1 MQRAVTISC
10 IFLVFSTVLLAEEN
24 KHSDVNAPDRGTDSK
39 FIVDVFSHHRGY
51 RQNIDL
57 GGVWQIR
64 LDPNEIGNEQRWQDG
79 KENFKD
85 EIKIPGAPQAQG
97 IGKTDNHRQ
106 KNFFWNEPFWCR
118 RNFTVPPIAKDK
130 HVWLRTGG
138 ILPAAEIYINGSYVG
153 YTKSS
158 RTQQRIDVTEFVKAG
173 SDNLIAVKVC
183 KLPRVRLDGMYEW
196 MELSIMW
203 MGIYRPISL
212 EITDKISVVD
222 AYLRPELDSKSVN
235 VDMTLSEPATEKL
248 TVKMLIKDGEQ
259 KIGTAEAIIPK
270 GEKSLK
276 TKVKLDKFTTWAP
289 EHPQLYIMDISLTKS
304 GSPEPTD
311 KVAVR
316 FGMREIVTKGE
327 RFYLNGKPIYL
338 RCFGD
343 LSLFPDTLCPPVDL
357 DWYRPKLKTA
367 KGYGFNS
374 VKGCVETM
382 TEDFIEAADEVG
394 IMVIHEI
401 PSGVSELRANRN
413 VIDQEFRDYYSREL
427 EGQVIMTRNHP
438 SIIAYSM
445 SSEISFVSQTQES
458 FDFFSKRLTGEAK
471 QLAPNV
477 LVIDCTGY
485 ENTLETSKGTRN
497 TDFYASIHPRW
508 LKLVLD
514 ESEMETDH
522 KRPMLLHEYNWWS
535 SYPDPL
541 SRRKYETSQ
550 IKPFWLDT
558 LEKTAWK
565 NGQGELLSQYRK
577 NSLWLQELCQKDGLE
592 YARRNKTVQGFI
604 FFLLIDYYR
613 YNEGILDDFWN
624 PKTPTAQAE
633 FLRSNGDTVILL
645 AKDGDRCLNMGKQ
658 QIPLIISNY
667 AEENY
672 PNSILKWKITGGP
685 ASLQGSIKIPELAY
699 GEITSVGAAD
709 FDLPQ
714 SNKAYKIDLEVCLTD
729 GDKVVNSNIWSF
741 WAFPEVRPELQNV
754 VKEESA
760 GKTVENGIFL
770 RLNSAKTAA
779 IPPDA
784 NLVIANDVDDAL
796 VKYVEAGGKCL
807 LFSRQV
813 PIENTICYYGTQTFY
828 TLFRTVPWNGGD
840 SGNSC
845 TIIGLHPA
853 MHDFPHEGRCDLQ
866 FLAMI
871 DGVLPMHFEP
881 LRKYG
886 ITPVIRVADHFLSNR
901 NNAYMLE
908 FKIGKGKVL
917 ATTLGVLENVKKDI
931 SKGSWGSAPAVFGAN
946 ESKEAKYL
954 LQCLVDYAQGQY
966 FEPPVEIP
974 SAEFQKW
981 FSVWKGTGNILS
993 NGGFE
998 SGDMKEAADNAKD
1011 ESGAWHNR
1019 LSTTMC
1025 GDDKWSVTSEKAHS
1039 GKYSLKHGPIGWS
1052 DPNGTCTGI
1061 PPKYT
1066 GSSRAIILND
1076 ATPYADLYTDIT
1088 FRGWINVEE
1097 LEKDVEYE
1105 IWVFAITGSPT
1116 NKAKFKGGEAG
1127 WKSFEVNIG
1136 KLPIKDG
1143 RSTLQIILSSEE
1155 GKGNLGKPTAGAVY
1169 FDDLELIYSRGKP
1182 NTQDS
1187 K

>member
-1 MQRAVTISC
+1 MQRVVTLLC
-10 IFLVFSTVLLAEEN
+10 TFLMSSTVTLAGDN
-24 KHSDVNAPDRGTDSK
+24 KVSDANTVDRDTDSK
-39 FIVDVFSHHRGY
+39 FITDVFSHHWGY
-51 RQNIDL
+51 RQKIDL
-57 GGVWQIR
+57 GGTWQIR
-64 LDPNEIGNEQRWQDG
+64 LDPNEIGKEKGWQQG
-79 KENFKD
+79 KDEFKD
-85 EIKIPGAPQAQG
+85 VIKIPGAPQAQG
-97 IGKTDNHRQ
+97 IGKTDNFRQ
-106 KNFFWNEPFWCR
+106 KNFFWNEAFWCR
-118 RNFTVPPIAKDK
+118 RNFAMPEIAKGK
-130 HVWLRTGG
+130 RVWLRTGG
-138 ILPAAEIYINGSYVG
+138 ILPAAEIFINGQYIG
-153 YTKSS
+153 FTKSS
-158 RTQQRIDVTEFVKAG
+158 RTQQRIDVTDFVKSG
-173 SDNLIAVKVC
+173 QDNLIAIKVC

-212 EITDKISVVD
+212 EITDKISVMD
-222 AYLRPELDSKSVN
+222 AYLRPQLDSKSVN
-235 VDMTLSEPATEKL
+235 VEMKLSAPATEKL
-248 TVKMLIKDGEQ
+248 TVKMLVKDGEK
-259 KIGTAEAIIPK
+259 KIGSAQADIPA
-270 GEKSLK
+270 GQKSLNA
-276 TKVKLDKFTTWAP
+276 KVILDKFTTWAP
-289 EHPQLYIMDISLTKS
+289 EHPKLYIMDISITKS
-304 GSPEPTD
+304 GSAEID
-311 KVAVR
+311 KVGIK

-357 DWYRPKLKTA
+357 DWYRPRLKTA

-401 PSGVSELRANRN
+401 PSGVSDLRANRN
-413 VIDQEFRDYYSREL
+413 VIDKTFRDYYSKEL

-445 SSEISFVSQTQES
+445 SSEIDFGSQTQES

-485 ENTLETSKGTRN
+485 VNTLETAKGTRN
-497 TDFYASIHPRW
+497 TDFYASLHP
-508 LKLVLD
+508 KGIKVVMD
-514 ESEMETDH
+514 ETEMETDH
-522 KRPMLLHEYNWWS
+522 KRPMILHEYNWWS

-541 SRRKYETSQ
+541 NRKKYEKSQ

-565 NGQGELLSQYRK
+565 NGQGELLSLYRK

-645 AKDGDRCLNMGKQ
+645 AKDGDRCLNMGRQ

-667 AEENY
+667 AEEKY

-685 ASLQGSIKIPELAY
+685 ASLQGSLNIPELAY
-699 GEITSVGAAD
+699 GELTQAGAAE

-714 SNKAYKIDLEVCLTD
+714 SNKAYKIDLEVNLSN
-729 GDKVVNSNIWSF
+729 GDKVINTNIWSF

-754 VKEESA
+754 MSEQSA
-760 GKTVENGIFL
+760 GKTIGKGVFL
-770 RLNSAKTAA
+770 RLNLAKTAP
-779 IPPDA
+779 IPADT
-784 NLVIANDVDDAL
+784 NLVIANNVDEAL
-796 VKYVEAGGKCL
+796 VKYVESGGKCL
-807 LFSRQV
+807 LFSREI
-813 PIENTICYYGTQTFY
+813 PIENTICYSGTTTFY

-845 TIIGLHPA
+845 TVIGLHPA

-871 DGVLPMHFEP
+871 EGVLPMHFEP

-886 ITPVIRVADHFLSNR
+886 VTPVIRVADHFLSNR

-908 FKIGKGKVL
+908 FKVGKGKVL
-917 ATTLGVLENVKKDI
+917 TTTLGVLENTKRDLSKAGWVSVKPVI
-931 SKGSWGSAPAVFGAN
+931 GAN
-946 ESKEAKYL
+946 ENKEAKYL

-966 FEPPVEIP
+966 FEPTTEIP
-974 SAEFQKW
+974 ADEFKKW
-981 FSVWKGTGNILS
+981 FKAWKGSGNILS

-1011 ESGAWHNR
+1011 EPGTWHNR
-1019 LSTTMC
+1019 STTVC
-1025 GDDKWSVTSEKAHS
+1025 GDDTWAVTSEKVHS
-1039 GKYSLKHGPIGWS
+1039 GKFSLKHGPIGWY
-1052 DPNGTCTGI
+1052 DPNGTCTGV
-1061 PPKYT
+1061 PAKDM
-1066 GSSRAIILND
+1066 GSSHAMIIND
-1076 ATPYADLYTDIT
+1076 AMPYADVHSDIT
-1088 FRGWINVEE
+1088 FRGWINVED

-1105 IWVFAITGSPT
+1105 VWVFNAATGNPS

-1136 KLPIKDG
+1136 KLSVHDG
-1143 RSTLQIILSSEE
+1143 RSTLQIILSSAN
-1155 GKGNLGKPTAGAVY
+1155 GNGQFGKPTAGAVY
-1169 FDDLELIYSRGKP
+1169 FDDFELIYSHGKP
-1182 NTQDS
+1182 N
-1187 K
+1187 